1 MKNIYKLLFIIFFL
15 INNLFALN
23 EVDNTSYINTKN
35 ITYNEIDQIIEL
47 GENSLINIKDTNI
60 LTNKGIID
68 YKNNKIELFGDL
80 YIYQDKNILSAQDLK
95 GDIKLENFKANSV
108 SYIYNDDLKID
119 STIMQ
124 RNQNKIFFYDNFMT
138 PCKLNGYF
146 NCPTWSLK
154 IPKTLYLIDK
164 DQFKH
169 YDSFLQIADKKV
181 FYLPYFSHYGT
192 KADRQKG
199 FLLPSFDF
207 NLIRGISSIQT
218 PYYLPFNTSTDLEIT
233 PRFNLDTSNNGSL
246 NDNLELKTK
255 LSNKRQGGEIDIYS
269 INRINNFNSDIYS
282 SVSIETYQTINK
294 NNNFEIKSLLTNSIS
309 NSRSD
314 NEKELSSFE
323 NYIKT
328 NSYNVFKK
336 NDILTAEVNTVTS
349 FDESQNS
356 LIPYQAPFI
365 NYLNQSKI
373 NKNNFLNNDLNF
385 YILERSDSN
394 SNNPNRNISLNMTNE
409 LVNQINF
416 KSNYLTN
423 KVIFDNSYRD
433 LEYANSRLNSNFN
446 QSSLRL
452 SSNFDN
458 FIFNNSISQQL
469 KFIINE
475 DFNTYNHNFNEDSNS
490 VTFNY
495 HHLFNENRFLG
506 SDMSDNSKRIVYGF
520 GVENKFN
527 DKNINLNIG
536 QSYDFTKNNR
546 YLEKIN
552 QQKNLSDIAVT
563 SAIDITDDILFE
575 IDLRLDNANYTKKEF
590 NYSILTSK
598 PTHILIEYNE
608 TSKNAFFERSNN
620 TKSIEAEIGYDLN
633 QNVNINFNTN
643 IDLKDDYSPYKN
655 EILIKFYDECS
666 ELSVGYEK
674 TTFSDNFNTL
684 PNETISLNFK
694 MDYIGFFKYEQNANL
709 FFKDNNTN

>member
-124 RNQNKIFFYDNFMT
+124 RNQNKIYFYDNFMT

-169 YDSFLQIADKKV
+169 YDSFLQIADKKI

-192 KADRQKG
+192 KADRKKG

-207 NLIRGISSIQT
+207 NLIKGISSIQT
-218 PYYLPFNTSTDLEIT
+218 PYYLPFNTTSDLEIT
-233 PRFNLDTSNNGSL
+233 PRFNLDSSNNGSL
-246 NDNLELKTK
+246 TDNLELKTK

-269 INRINNFNSDIYS
+269 INRINNFNSDIYH

-328 NSYNVFKK
+328 NSFNVFKK

-365 NYLNQSKI
+365 NYLNQAKI
-373 NKNNFLNNDLNF
+373 NKNNFLSNDLNF
-385 YILERSDSN
+385 YILERNDSN
-394 SNNPNRNISLNMTNE
+394 SNYPNRNISLNMTNE

-446 QSSLRL
+446 QTSLRL
-452 SSNFDN
+452 STNFDN